1 MAAEPRPSLLVRQ
14 VEQHHD
20 KEVEDQDGARV
31 HDDLHR
37 CQELRAQQ
45 QEDARHVQEERQHP
59 EHAVDGIFPRH
70 GQKRARD
77 AGGRHVIE
85 GCGKQGH

>member
-1 MAAEPRPSLLVRQ
+1 MVAEPRTSLLFRQ
-14 VEQHHD
+14 IDQHHH

-37 CQELRAQQ
+37 RQKLRTQQ
-45 QEDARHVQEERQHP
+45 QEDTRHVQEERQHP
-59 EHAVDGIFPRH
+59 EHTVDGIFPRD

-85 GCGKQGH
+85 GCGNQGH